1 MRTGKVR
8 GLPPQILYIINS
20 ISIVSFLLV
29 EIAHTM
35 SVSFCFNN
43 IYDKTV
49 EMDLCQA

>member
-8 GLPPQILYIINS
+8 GPPPQILYIMNS
-20 ISIVSFLLV
+20 ISIASFLLI

-43 IYDKTV
+43 IYDKTM
-49 EMDLCQA
+49 ELDLCQA